1 MYVIYLQLAPA
12 EDESHN
18 ADVLPNPPSQE
29 QHDLASNAEEMHE
42 MFENTA
48 IQGKWQ

>member
-29 QHDLASNAEEMHE
+29 QHDQAADVLPNQASNAIHVR
-42 MFENTA
+42 
-48 IQGKWQ
+48 WQ